1 MIYKNLDNIFNILYS
16 YLVWAFK
23 EETEAGAFKE
33 QRLEYLRSF
42 DIEDLGL
49 NTYKQVKDLFG
60 EIRTL

>member
-1 MIYKNLDNIFNILYS
+1 LA
-16 YLVWAFK
+16 WAFK

-42 DIEDLGL
+42 DPEDLGL
-49 NTYKQVKDLFG
+49 NTYRQVKDLFG